1 MVYESFLGKK
11 PHNRYFIFNK
21 CVTDP
26 IQLSVSHH
34 LVTRRRYGDHS
45 HSKASVFNGLK
56 ALLDRS
62 LNKVDRF
69 DRRYDSISSE
79 LFGQKLNEPYT
90 LLSIA

>member
-1 MVYESFLGKK
+1 MVYKSFLGKK

-26 IQLSVSHH
+26 IQLSLSHH
-34 LVTRRRYGDHS
+34 LVTRRRKGDHS

-62 LNKVDRF
+62 LNIKVDRLNN
-69 DRRYDSISSE
+69 RYD
-79 LFGQKLNEPYT
+79 LVDLNT
-90 LLSIA
+90 KKTQ

>member
-62 LNKVDRF
+62 LNKVDRL
-69 DRRYDSISSE
+69 DSRYDLMI
-79 LFGQKLNEPYT
+79 LAKKRLNGNSCHH
-90 LLSIA
+90 LCF